1 MMLRCLVLDALDE
14 VMYDGRY
21 HDGTRDID
29 NNSALV
35 LAIERTSCQHKVT
48 LPNIVDPNNN
58 DNKME
63 NPYPMHL
70 QMDHPRPSTLIP
82 IPNLMMRKI

>member
-1 MMLRCLVLDALDE
+1 MVLRCLVLDALDE

-21 HDGTRDID
+21 HDGTRDVD

-48 LPNIVDPNNN
+48 LPNIVDPNNYGN
-58 DNKME
+58 SGEGASKMCL
-63 NPYPMHL
+63 P
-70 QMDHPRPSTLIP
+70 
-82 IPNLMMRKI
+82 